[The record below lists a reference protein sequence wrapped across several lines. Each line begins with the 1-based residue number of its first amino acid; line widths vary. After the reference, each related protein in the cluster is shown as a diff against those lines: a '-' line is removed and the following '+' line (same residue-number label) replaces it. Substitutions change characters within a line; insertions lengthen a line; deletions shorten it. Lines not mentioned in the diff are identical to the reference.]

1 MIFNINMKLY
11 KWNALLFYPL
21 PSPKKTHMK
30 PFWNPNLKKKMRK
43 GSQYTIPILI
53 NFSKYQLKQI
63 KKCLQVSKSVIFL
76 VKKSSFPPKLYS
88 RLTSKSIGFYDT
100 YMYILT
106 TYQNLVDIGWGRKP
120 TILKI
125 LFAIPFK
132 KISASLRS
140 AKYLTH
146 SLKRRANIPWFVLL

>member
-1 MIFNINMKLY
+1 MHYFFTPFHPPKNSY
-11 KWNALLFYPL
+11 ETLLE
-21 PSPKKTHMK
+21 PKSK
-30 PFWNPNLKKKMRK
+30 KKKMRK

-106 TYQNLVDIGWGRKP
+106 TYQNLVDIG
-120 TILKI
+120 
-125 LFAIPFK
+125 
-132 KISASLRS
+132 
-140 AKYLTH
+140 
-146 SLKRRANIPWFVLL
+146 